1 MIKTEHID
9 VWGFEHAIRGMRK
22 SYNSMDRSDSKFT
35 HNGTIIGDN
44 DLALMKG
51 LYKAGQSHRK
61 WARQVM
67 VSMDVTAPLY
77 WWKQFD
83 TYKVGTTANSEST
96 MHTIMSKEFDASD
109 FSFEATEKV
118 MTSEF
123 LEHMILVLNELRDCY
138 VNFDDY
144 VERGVIMEDTEKGS
158 IFKTLIELLP
168 SGFLQTRTITLS
180 YENIFAIIEQ
190 RSHHK
195 LSEWQDFISDLKC
208 LPYIKTLTEKG
219 ENNGQLR

>member
-22 SYNSMDRSDSKFT
+22 SYNSMAKSDSKFT

-44 DLALMKG
+44 DLALMKR

-67 VSMDVTAPLY
+67 VSMDITAPLY

-96 MHTIMSKEFDASD
+96 MHTIMSKEFDMSD
-109 FSFEATEKV
+109 FSFDSTKQV
-118 MTSEF
+118 MTSKF
-123 LEHMILVLNELRDCY
+123 FDHLFMVLNELRECY
-138 VNFDDY
+138 IEFDDY
-144 VERGVIMEDTEKGS
+144 VKRGVIMEDTEKSS

-219 ENNGQLR
+219 EK

>member
-1 MIKTEHID
+1 MIKAECLE
-9 VWGFEHAIRGMRK
+9 VWGFQHAIRGMRN
-22 SYNSMDRSDSKFT
+22 SYNSMDKSDSTFT
-35 HNGTIIGDN
+35 HNSTIIGEN
-44 DLALMKG
+44 DLALMKR

-67 VSMDVTAPLY
+67 VSMDITAPLY

-96 MHTIMSKEFDASD
+96 MHTIMSKEFDISD
-109 FSFEATEKV
+109 FSFDSAEQV
-118 MTSEF
+118 MTQEY
-123 LEHMILVLNELRDCY
+123 LEQIILVLNELRDCY

-144 VERGVIMEDTEKGS
+144 IKHGAIVKDIPKGS
-158 IFKTLIELLP
+158 VFNTLIELLP
-168 SGFLQTRTITLS
+168 SGFLQTRTVTLS

-208 LPYIKTLTEKG
+208 LPYIKTLTEEDNK
-219 ENNGQLR
+219 

>member
-1 MIKTEHID
+1 MIKTECLE
-9 VWGFEHAIRGMRK
+9 VWGFQHAIRGMRN
-22 SYNSMDRSDSKFT
+22 SYNSMNKSDSKFT
-35 HNGTIIGDN
+35 HNSIIIGEN
-44 DLALMKG
+44 DLALMKR

-67 VSMDVTAPLY
+67 VSMDITAPLY

-96 MHTIMSKEFDASD
+96 MHTIMSKEFDMSD
-109 FSFEATEKV
+109 FSFDSAEQV
-118 MTSEF
+118 MTQEY
-123 LEHMILVLNELRDCY
+123 LEQIILVLNELRDCY

-144 VERGVIMEDTEKGS
+144 IKHGAIVKDIPKGS
-158 IFKTLIELLP
+158 VFKTLIELLP
-168 SGFLQTRTITLS
+168 NSFLQTRTVTLS

-208 LPYIKTLTEKG
+208 LPYIKTLTG
-219 ENNGQLR
+219 EDNK

>member
-1 MIKTEHID
+1 MIKTECLE
-9 VWGFEHAIRGMRK
+9 VWGFQHAIRGMRN
-22 SYNSMDRSDSKFT
+22 SYNSRYKSDSTFT
-35 HNGTIIGDN
+35 HNGTIIGEH
-44 DLALMKG
+44 DLALMKR
-51 LYKAGQSHRK
+51 LYKTGQSHRK

-67 VSMDVTAPLY
+67 VSMDITAPLY

-83 TYKVGTTANSEST
+83 TYKIGTTANSEST
-96 MHTIMSKEFDASD
+96 MHTIMSKEFYESD
-109 FSFEATEKV
+109 FSFDSAEQV

-123 LEHMILVLNELRDCY
+123 LEHIMLVLNELRDCY

-144 VERGVIMEDTEKGS
+144 VKRGVIDEHAEKSS

-168 SGFLQTRTITLS
+168 SGFLQTRTVTLT

-195 LSEWQDFISDLKC
+195 LSEWQEFIGDLKC
-208 LPYIKTLTEKG
+208 LPYVKALTESG
-219 ENNGQLR
+219 ENNG

>member
-22 SYNSMDRSDSKFT
+22 SYNSMAKSDSKFT

-44 DLALMKG
+44 DLALMKR
-51 LYKAGQSHRK
+51 LCKAGQSHRK

-96 MHTIMSKEFDASD
+96 MHTIMSKEFDVSD
-109 FSFEATEKV
+109 FCFEATEKI

-138 VNFDDY
+138 VNFDNY
-144 VERGVIMEDTEKGS
+144 VERGVIMEDAEKSS

-219 ENNGQLR
+219 EK

>member
-1 MIKTEHID
+1 MIKTECLE
-9 VWGFEHAIRGMRK
+9 VWGFQHAIRGMRN
-22 SYNSMDRSDSKFT
+22 SYNSMDKSDSKFT
-35 HNGTIIGDN
+35 HNSTIIGEN
-44 DLALMKG
+44 DLALMKR

-67 VSMDVTAPLY
+67 VSMDITAPLY

-96 MHTIMSKEFDASD
+96 MHTIMSKEFDMSD
-109 FSFEATEKV
+109 FSFDSAKQV
-118 MTSEF
+118 MTQEY
-123 LEHMILVLNELRDCY
+123 LEQIILVLNELRDCY

-144 VERGVIMEDTEKGS
+144 IKHGAIVKDIPKDSV
-158 IFKTLIELLP
+158 FKTLIELLP
-168 SGFLQTRTITLS
+168 SGFLQTRTVTLS

-208 LPYIKTLTEKG
+208 LPYIKTLTEEDSK
-219 ENNGQLR
+219 